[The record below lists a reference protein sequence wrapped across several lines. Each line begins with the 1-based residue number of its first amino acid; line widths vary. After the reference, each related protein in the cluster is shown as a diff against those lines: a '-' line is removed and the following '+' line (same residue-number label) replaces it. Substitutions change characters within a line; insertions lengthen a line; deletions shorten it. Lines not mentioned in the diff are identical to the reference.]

1 MVVQK
6 PSVPEDQIGELG
18 EREPR
23 GERELLVVPER
34 ELEVLVVERYPD
46 VMLSPLAIE

>member
-23 GERELLVVPER
+23 GERELLVVPKR
-34 ELEVLVVERYPD
+34 ELEVLVVEWYSNT
-46 VMLSPLAIE
+46 MLSLLTTE